1 MSLKPLL
8 SEVFDF
14 FSFALDAG
22 EKPVFSFTVATVI
35 DRAQQIGMN
44 EIVHASSPGRAV
56 HCIRRRTVDPTLKF
70 GSLLIFLLT
79 VFFPSRVDQT
89 SIFPLSLVVEQR
101 QPVRASSPRNRT
113 GRTRDVSSGDVS
125 DVSCFS
131 LPVIEPE

>member
-44 EIVHASSPGRAV
+44 EIVHASSP
-56 HCIRRRTVDPTLKF
+56 
-70 GSLLIFLLT
+70 FL
-79 VFFPSRVDQT
+79 RK
-89 SIFPLSLVVEQR
+89 IFPTTIKGLYSAAVDKIAACTCSKLGNF
-101 QPVRASSPRNRT
+101 PH
-113 GRTRDVSSGDVS
+113 
-125 DVSCFS
+125 
-131 LPVIEPE
+131 